1 MLLSDSMYHYLG
13 FNFISGGCLPCDEN
27 DEGITAKGRDRLTL
41 CSLIT
46 QYTNV
51 LSSSCVAFI
60 LKYFET

>member
-27 DEGITAKGRDRLTL
+27 DEGLTL